1 MNKEIFKQL
10 GLGPRWVLR
19 EAPQADA
26 SDVAEADALGS
37 LRVEA
42 AAESPTAESPVA
54 AARAALAP
62 AAAPSRRPA
71 AGQTAPGSAPP
82 SRPVSRTGAVPAPA
96 VPTAREAVTDSEIA
110 ALDWEALEARVK
122 DCRQCGLCERRKQA
136 VFGVGDKE
144 ADWLLVGEGPG
155 AEEDERGEPFVGQA
169 GKLLDAMLESL
180 GLERGRGVYIA
191 NSVKCRPPNN
201 RTPEPEE
208 VAACFPYLE
217 RQIALIKP
225 KLIVALGRPAAMALL
240 GQEVRIG
247 AARGQRF
254 DYRGIPVV
262 VTYHPAY
269 LLRNLND
276 KAKSWEDLLFAR
288 RLARAATA

>member
-1 MNKEIFKQL
+1 MNKEVFKQL

-19 EAPQADA
+19 DAPAAGEVEALPSPVESVATPL
-26 SDVAEADALGS
+26 DVAPASIVAGG
-37 LRVEA
+37 V
-42 AAESPTAESPVA
+42 SPTQTAPKETAPRRQPIGRPFAS
-54 AARAALAP
+54 P
-62 AAAPSRRPA
+62 AAAPAPA
-71 AGQTAPGSAPP
+71 I
-82 SRPVSRTGAVPAPA
+82 PVARAPA
-96 VPTAREAVTDSEIA
+96 VNSDVAG
-110 ALDWEALEARVK
+110 LDWDALEERVK
-122 DCRQCGLCERRKQA
+122 ACSLCRLCERRKQA

-169 GKLLDAMLESL
+169 GKLLDAMLASL
-180 GLERGRGVYIA
+180 DLERGRGVYIA

-201 RTPEPEE
+201 RTPEAEE

-225 KLIVALGRPAAMALL
+225 KLIIALGRPAAMALL

-254 DYRGIPVV
+254 DYQGIPVI

-288 RLARAATA
+288 RIAQAATA